1 MAIDFRWGQSGTSNF
16 SLGTS
21 ASVSAGTINTINQ
34 NDLLIAVVVPTAIA
48 VLGPDGKQVID
59 PVTGLPE
66 VTADPGPVAV
76 PDGWTQLDNT
86 ALQLDGFP
94 ADAAIFYKIADGT
107 ENGNFT
113 FSWSN
118 PADYSWT
125 LLDYSGVDTSSPI
138 DVSGGQTNTGQP
150 IAPIQQHRRL

>member
-86 ALQLDGFP
+86 ALLLDGYP
-94 ADAAIFYKIADGT
+94 ADAAIFYKIADGSEST
-107 ENGNFT
+107 KSRHSVGAT
-113 FSWSN
+113 V
-118 PADYSWT
+118 PLVRGPSWT
-125 LLDYSGVDTSSPI
+125 IQAWTPFTRSTLLW
-138 DVSGGQTNTGQP
+138 
-150 IAPIQQHRRL
+150 A